1 MVPSH
6 CSCCCFRARD
16 LPEKTGGI
24 EIYNAVDYLRM
35 RAHWNGCG
43 LLLHEL
49 CHLIHQSVFG
59 LDCPVIQDLYQ
70 TALAS
75 QRYDTVL
82 RRDWMNRAT
91 GASDQAYAT
100 LNHKEFFAEMSVTY
114 WATGY
119 TELDEADCNDI
130 RACSPPVIE
139 NTALLDARLG
149 DKESL
154 WTMVWRW
161 WLDVFT
167 IPPTPS
173 SLKHCNKFYP
183 FTRGQLKSYDVALER
198 EMAFL
203 WHKVAQWKD
212 KSNYNCG
219 RDCSGCWQRPY
230 WNKNQSLVQTHRRAV
245 IHPMESM
252 SDTVEL

>member
-1 MVPSH
+1 
-6 CSCCCFRARD
+6 

-24 EIYNAVDYLRM
+24 EIYSAVDYLRM

-59 LDCPVIQDLYQ
+59 LDCPVIQGLYQ

-119 TELDEADCNDI
+119 TELNEADCNDI

-161 WLDVFT
+161 WLDVCT

-198 EMAFL
+198 EMALL

-212 KSNYNCG
+212 KSDYNCG

-245 IHPMESM
+245 IHPMESL